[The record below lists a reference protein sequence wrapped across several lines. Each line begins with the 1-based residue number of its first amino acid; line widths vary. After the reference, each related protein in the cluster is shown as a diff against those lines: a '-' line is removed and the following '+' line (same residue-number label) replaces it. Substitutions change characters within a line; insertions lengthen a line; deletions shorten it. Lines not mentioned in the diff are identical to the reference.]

1 VGYRSLWNK
10 AEDNVRYPVFFTTPD
25 LIGSAA
31 AVPMNYVLF
40 DLRSGEVRLPR
51 GVELKPDNY
60 DRSIAQAMASG
71 DARSVRDMLAQEIRR
86 SPLRQKMEN
95 DRNLFMERQKQY
107 KQIEEQVAV
116 LADRKDAIRDAI
128 ARAEEQLNALQARYE
143 SNPPADLEA
152 VRAFI
157 AEVSKC
163 RETIVSYE
171 QEMKRLTQEATTNDQ
186 RGTTIRGEAA
196 RLRSEFEQ
204 LKAQYDKEMPAK
216 KAAMEAQRAAADEM
230 AKTIDETLM
239 AHYKRIK
246 KHITPPL
253 SRLIN
258 GQCSGCNT
266 SLPSAVL
273 HRVRNASEEIVECES
288 CGRMIIN
295 K

>member
-1 VGYRSLWNK
+1 MDQLTMLWEYQVEDMK
-10 AEDNVRYPVFFTTPD
+10 AD
-25 LIGSAA
+25 
-31 AVPMNYVLF
+31 
-40 DLRSGEVRLPR
+40 
-51 GVELKPDNY
+51 K
-60 DRSIAQAMASG
+60 
-71 DARSVRDMLAQEIRR
+71 LANDIRR

-116 LADRKDAIRDAI
+116 LADRKDAIRDAL
-128 ARAEEQLNALQARYE
+128 ARAEDHLSGLQARFE
-143 SNPPADLEA
+143 QNPPQELEA
-152 VRAFI
+152 VRAMM

-171 QEMKRLTQEATTNDQ
+171 QEMKRLTQEANTNDQ
-186 RGTTIRGEAA
+186 RGNSIRTEAA

-204 LKAQYDKEMPAK
+204 LKAQYDKEMPGK
-216 KAAMEAQRAAADEM
+216 KAQQEAQRAAADKKAED
-230 AKTIDETLM
+230 IDPTLM
-239 AHYKRIK
+239 EHYKRIK

-273 HRVRNASEEIVECES
+273 HRVRNASDEIVECES
-288 CGRMIIN
+288 CGRMIIRM
-295 K
+295 

>member
-1 VGYRSLWNK
+1 MDQLTMLWEYQVEDIK
-10 AEDNVRYPVFFTTPD
+10 AD
-25 LIGSAA
+25 
-31 AVPMNYVLF
+31 
-40 DLRSGEVRLPR
+40 
-51 GVELKPDNY
+51 K
-60 DRSIAQAMASG
+60 
-71 DARSVRDMLAQEIRR
+71 LANEIRR

-116 LADRKDAIRDAI
+116 LADRKDAIRDALT
-128 ARAEEQLNALQARYE
+128 RAEDQLSGLQARFE
-143 SNPPADLEA
+143 QNPPEELEA
-152 VRAFI
+152 VRAFM

-163 RETIVSYE
+163 RETIVGYE
-171 QEMKRLTQEATTNDQ
+171 QEMKRLTQEANTNDQ
-186 RGTTIRGEAA
+186 RGNSIRTEAA

-204 LKAQYDKEMPAK
+204 LKAQYDKEIPAK
-216 KAAMEAQRAAADEM
+216 KAAQEAQRAAADQKAEG
-230 AKTIDETLM
+230 IDPTLM
-239 AHYKRIK
+239 EHYKRIK

-288 CGRMIIN
+288 CGRMIIRM
-295 K
+295 

>member
-1 VGYRSLWNK
+1 MDQLTMLWEYQLEDMK
-10 AEDNVRYPVFFTTPD
+10 A
-25 LIGSAA
+25 
-31 AVPMNYVLF
+31 
-40 DLRSGEVRLPR
+40 
-51 GVELKPDNY
+51 
-60 DRSIAQAMASG
+60 DR
-71 DARSVRDMLAQEIRR
+71 LAQEIRR

-128 ARAEEQLNALQARYE
+128 VRSEEQLNALQARFE
-143 SNPPADLEA
+143 SNPPADLDA
-152 VRAFI
+152 VRAFM
-157 AEVSKC
+157 AEVNKC
-163 RETIVSYE
+163 RDTIMNYE
-171 QEMKRLTQEATTNDQ
+171 QEMKRLTHEANTNDQ
-186 RGTTIRGEAA
+186 RGTSIRGEAA

-204 LKAQYDKEMPAK
+204 LKAQYDKEMPGK
-216 KAAMEAQRAAADEM
+216 KAEMEAQRAIAEKKAEG
-230 AKTIDETLM
+230 IDETLM
-239 AHYKRIK
+239 AHYLRIK
-246 KHITPPL
+246 KHIMPPM

>member
-1 VGYRSLWNK
+1 MDQLTMLWEFQQEDMK
-10 AEDNVRYPVFFTTPD
+10 A
-25 LIGSAA
+25 
-31 AVPMNYVLF
+31 
-40 DLRSGEVRLPR
+40 
-51 GVELKPDNY
+51 
-60 DRSIAQAMASG
+60 DR
-71 DARSVRDMLAQEIRR
+71 LAQDIRR

-128 ARAEEQLNALQARYE
+128 ARAEDQLNALQARFD

-157 AEVSKC
+157 AEVTRC
-163 RETIVSYE
+163 RETIAGYE
-171 QEMKRLTQEATTNDQ
+171 QEMKRLTHDATTNDQ
-186 RGTTIRGEAA
+186 RGTSIRSEAA
-196 RLRSEFEQ
+196 RLKSEFEQ
-204 LKAQYDKEMPAK
+204 LKAQYDTEMPAK
-216 KAAMEAQRAAADEM
+216 KAAMEAQRAAADEK
-230 AKTIDETLM
+230 AKGIDETLM

-273 HRVRNASEEIVECES
+273 HRVRNASDEIVECES